1 MIKKH
6 IGIFAT
12 LICLMM
18 LFSVNASA
26 GESTTYSYTVSADG
40 GWIKTQ
46 DAYTS
51 GAVYLKD
58 YGLSA
63 PTDLFCFKTKLFVAD
78 TGNGRVVSYDVV
90 SGEAKEIGSGILSG
104 PMGIFVTETGEIYV
118 ADPAAETLFVFN
130 ADGTLKKRME
140 RPNSYLIGE
149 DSMYQ
154 PKNVCVSHNGNIFV
168 VGVGA
173 YEGIM
178 QFSADGEFL
187 GYFAANER
195 KLTFAETVENMLLT
209 KEQKQSLTLRIPRS
223 IENIDITDDDLI
235 YSVTRFDSSDRDKK
249 EKSIKLHNM
258 VGIDIL
264 SSVGRKEEWNFVDIS
279 SGNHGNVYAVTETGL
294 VYEYDRA
301 GELLFSFGGRAVSND
316 RLGLFTKAAALDVD
330 QSGVVYILDTERNLV
345 QTFFPTEYA
354 ALTHRA
360 VSLLNDGK
368 YEGSRQVWSEL
379 LRLNGNARIAY
390 IGTGRSLLYQQKYS
404 ESMKYFRAVGDH
416 EYYSSAFWEL
426 RNQWI
431 KKYMAVIIAAIALL
445 VVWFYVNMFKNKQ
458 RKRRVAM
465 GEPVAQKKKRLPAY
479 MKNFAFSKM
488 FLNNPADGYYYLK
501 KGSYGSAVSATV
513 LLFAEFLI
521 FALDMTARGYL
532 FAQLDITKLPPYTL
546 LFMFFVPFALWV
558 FGTYMVGAIND
569 GEGTFRQ
576 IYCAAVYSLTP
587 YLVITPFVIAASYIL
602 TEDEAF
608 LVNFPAF
615 IAVAWSVVLL
625 IMSVL
630 EIHNYTLK
638 RTLKNV
644 IIILFFMVLVVVA
657 IAILYLIWTQVA
669 VFIETVIGEVG
680 YRVFS

>member
-195 KLTFAETVENMLLT
+195 KLTFAETVEDMLLT

-532 FAQLDITKLPPYTL
+532 FAQFDITKLPPYTL

>member
-51 GAVYLKD
+51 GTVYLKD

-118 ADPAAETLFVFN
+118 ADPAEETLFVFN

-195 KLTFAETVENMLLT
+195 KLTFAETVEDMLLT

-258 VGIDIL
+258 VGTDIL

-330 QSGVVYILDTERNLV
+330 QSGVVYILDAERNLV

-431 KKYMAVIIAAIALL
+431 KKYMAVIIAAIALV

-458 RKRRVAM
+458 RKRRIAM
-465 GEPVAQKKKRLPAY
+465 GEPIPQKKKRLPAY

-488 FLNNPADGYYYLK
+488 FLKNPADGYYYLK

-532 FAQLDITKLPPYTL
+532 FAQFDITKLPPYTL

>member
-195 KLTFAETVENMLLT
+195 KLTFAETVEDMLLT

-458 RKRRVAM
+458 QKRRVAM

-532 FAQLDITKLPPYTL
+532 FAQFDITKLPPYTL